1 MTVLITCSK
10 CGWIGSNCY
19 MGIQFDKLNRCA
31 KCQPEKVIRIK
42 KKTVDWEK
50 ERESSDSVG

>member
-1 MTVLITCSK
+1 VLITCSK

-42 KKTVDWEK
+42 KRTVDWEK

>member
-19 MGIQFDKLNRCA
+19 MGIQFDKQNRCA
-31 KCQPEKVIRIK
+31 VCQTK
-42 KKTVDWEK
+42 KILSFKAKKVDWSK
-50 ERESSDSVG
+50 EREDDSIE

>member
-1 MTVLITCSK
+1 
-10 CGWIGSNCY
+10 